1 MTHAKEQFVCKLP
14 VLKDGVDFQSICAV
28 VSIFPMRWRWEFP
41 VTISQQNW
49 PAATVG
55 VVGRN
60 ASALQRSFQES

>member
-1 MTHAKEQFVCKLP
+1 MTHARNQLIYKLRAFT
-14 VLKDGVDFQSICAV
+14 DGVDFQSICAV
-28 VSIFPMRWRWEFP
+28 VSILLVRWRSEFP

-60 ASALQRSFQES
+60 ASAL